1 MINSRDQIYN
11 VNDVVVVN
19 AADVVVVVILF
30 VDHSYNSGS
39 CCARNGRWLWL
50 L

>member
-1 MINSRDQIYN
+1 MPN
-11 VNDVVVVN
+11 VVVVVN
-19 AADVVVVVILF
+19 AAAAAVVVVIVF